1 MLSRHTSSSSSVI
14 FYDLTCSKYSWSSIS
29 YTTYKKIVTVNCSQS
44 KKRNTIQTFPQ
55 TFTIAIGLNIHA
67 TARDKKMIENFK
79 QFGISISYDRVLQL
93 ESLLTRNL
101 CEQFKKDNIVC
112 PSQLRK
118 GIFTVGNIDNLDH
131 NPSSATG
138 QGSSHGLAT
147 RVQGLQAFAFCA
159 LTVFCKHFATGK
171 HLCYCYCY

>member
-1 MLSRHTSSSSSVI
+1 MI
-14 FYDLTCSKYSWSSIS
+14 YYDLTCSKYSWSSIS
-29 YTTYKKIVTVNCSQS
+29 YTTYKKVVTVNCSQS

-118 GIFTVGNIDNLDH
+118 GIVTVGNIDNLDH

-147 RVQGLQAFAFCA
+147 RSPRTTSICF
-159 LTVFCKHFATGK
+159 
-171 HLCYCYCY
+171 LCTNRVL